1 MKKMFIA
8 ALTAMAMCSYS
19 YAQDDEDEYEEE
31 TEEVQKPA
39 KKAAVEEEEEEEEE
53 APAPK
58 AAKKEKKSEPRVAV
72 DAGSGTLG
80 FQLDMVSA
88 FNGDPKFYITYKI
101 SSDMEASL
109 ILGLNMHG
117 ETEVNNIGYQDDYTA
132 LTIGAGFD
140 FFLTKKLL
148 PISVG
153 AEIIYAGLANDFDA
167 ATGLVIEDKS
177 LIEINLL
184 GGFRTEIS
192 DHFYVTAKAGLSI
205 GMYSWSEGAFDGSRT
220 DVGLKAEAQMG
231 WFFL

>member
-39 KKAAVEEEEEEEEE
+39 KKAAVEEEEEEEE

-58 AAKKEKKSEPRVAV
+58 AEKKSEPRTAV
-72 DAGSGTLG
+72 NAGQGMLG
-80 FQLDMVSA
+80 FQMDMVSA
-88 FNGDPKFYITYKI
+88 FNGDPRFYVTYKI

-117 ETEVNNIGYQDDYTA
+117 ETEVNSTGYQDDYTA
-132 LTIGAGFD
+132 LTIGAAFD
-140 FFLTKKLL
+140 YFLVQKLM

-153 AEIIYAGLANDFDA
+153 AEILYSTLPNSIDA
-167 ATGLVIEDKS
+167 VINLPIEDQSK
-177 LIEINLL
+177 IEINLM

-192 DHFYVTAKAGLSI
+192 ENFYLTGKVGLSI
-205 GMYSWSEGAFDGSRT
+205 GLYSWKEATFDGSRT
-220 DVGLKAEAQMG
+220 DVGLKTEANLA
-231 WFFL
+231 WFFM